1 MNIFPEFFH
10 GQILNPILNIEY
22 EIRYPISKK
31 SIFLAIFFDL
41 FSNSC
46 VLGLVYPEN
55 NVFFKN

>member
-46 VLGLVYPEN
+46 VLG
-55 NVFFKN
+55 